1 MPSCLLYSL
10 SHLILIQHF
19 FLSNHLPLSLCRSIS
34 CIISP
39 TSVTFLLFPSV
50 FQFIPPRTH
59 PPSHYLLPAGINL
72 KYTYT
77 DRSQI
82 QSPKCILTWPR
93 ACVWWSQV
101 ELMQWPFPYCNL
113 CMWLFHKIANTHM
126 CRHVLTNEITSV
138 IFAMLSNA
146 GRQNPVT
153 VGGSSRR
160 QVKEVAY
167 DDNNTKALVFSKGG
181 CIMH

>member
-19 FLSNHLPLSLCRSIS
+19 FPSNHLPLSLCHSIS

-50 FQFIPPRTH
+50 FRFIPPRTN

-72 KYTYT
+72 KYIYT

-93 ACVWWSQV
+93 ACIWWSQV

-113 CMWLFHKIANTHM
+113 CMWLFHKIANTHVQA
-126 CRHVLTNEITSV
+126 CVDKQRHICHFRHAVRRGPTKPGDSWRGEQKASQGGGLWLQQHKSASV
-138 IFAMLSNA
+138 
-146 GRQNPVT
+146 
-153 VGGSSRR
+153 
-160 QVKEVAY
+160 
-167 DDNNTKALVFSKGG
+167 
-181 CIMH
+181 